1 MPVSK
6 KRKKTTSKRRFG
18 STKYIPEVI
27 NLAFKYIHAHY
38 EPKND
43 EFHIYLNLVCNDAPI
58 IVSGYIDPDK
68 SYFNGIRIHN
78 PKPKKGHTAQTVYI
92 TRKDAPNFF
101 ANVKAYVDTVG
112 DLLDANEQ
120 IPVLDI
126 QNDGA
131 YFNDKTLGDY
141 RKLIYPQ
148 EMQVL

>member
-43 EFHIYLNLVCNDAPI
+43 EFHIYLNLVCNDTPI

-68 SYFNGIRIHN
+68 SYFTGIRIHN
-78 PKPKKGHTAQTVYI
+78 PKT
-92 TRKDAPNFF
+92 
-101 ANVKAYVDTVG
+101 
-112 DLLDANEQ
+112 
-120 IPVLDI
+120 
-126 QNDGA
+126 
-131 YFNDKTLGDY
+131 
-141 RKLIYPQ
+141 
-148 EMQVL
+148 